1 MNNPPVV
8 QYASRTD
15 VGMRRAANQDS
26 PKVRLAREDT
36 EWLRCGHLFVVADGM
51 GGHAVGDLASRIS
64 TDTLPQAYFK
74 LDAESIADRLLRAI
88 SAANRA
94 INDKARENPE
104 FADMGTTCSVL
115 SLSAQGAF
123 AGHVGDS
130 RVYRVRGDQIQQLTF
145 DHSLQWEMIRQGRA
159 TIENVDLMHP
169 RNVITRCL
177 GPDQNVTIDIEGPFH
192 VRAGDRFVICSDGLT
207 NHVSD
212 SEIGAIAGHLSAA
225 DASRL
230 LIDITNFRG
239 GSDNVTVVVASVEQY
254 PELPGEFVDSAT
266 PRDPRMAD
274 TQPIRKKSDR
284 RWLSRLSLWIF
295 LILGVSG
302 LSLLALGRI
311 PAGLLCVVPALILGF
326 VRFILLAGSK
336 PVMPLP
342 GSDNLDD
349 ASVGP
354 PIGNNLPAA
363 HSPYRSASAKVTQQM
378 LDYLAQVQASLT
390 QGATDNGWMVDTE
403 ALSGLTA
410 QAKQAADRN
419 RPHDCLDARGKA
431 IAILM
436 KEVYSARKNG

>member
-74 LDAESIADRLLRAI
+74 LEAESIADRLLRAI

-104 FADMGTTCSVL
+104 FADMGTTCSAL
-115 SLSAQGAF
+115 TLSAQGAF

-192 VRAGDRFVICSDGLT
+192 VRSGDRFVICSDGLT

-254 PELPGEFVDSAT
+254 PELPGEFVDSAA
-266 PRDPRMAD
+266 PRGPRIAD
-274 TQPIRKKSDR
+274 TQPIKKKGDR
-284 RWLSRLSLWIF
+284 RWISRLSLWIF
-295 LILGVSG
+295 LILGVTG

-311 PAGLLCVVPALILGF
+311 PAGLLCVVPALVLGF
-326 VRFILLAGSK
+326 VRFILLASSK
-336 PVMPLP
+336 TTPLP
-342 GSDNLDD
+342 DPDNLDD

-354 PIGNNLPAA
+354 PIGNSLPAA
-363 HSPYRSASAKVTQQM
+363 HSPYRCASAQVTEPL
-378 LDYLAQVQASLT
+378 LDYLSQVQTSLT
-390 QGATDNGWMVDTE
+390 QVATENGWMIDAE
-403 ALSGLTA
+403 ALSGLGAEA
-410 QAKQAADRN
+410 QQAADRK
-419 RPHDCLDARGKA
+419 RPEDCLAARGKA
-431 IAILM
+431 IALLM